1 MIDQEFLHQLDRF
14 ALIINK
20 RITSNY
26 IGERFS
32 QATGRGLIFKDHT
45 IYTPGEDFRSIDWRV
60 FGRTDKLYIKR
71 YEEER
76 NLAVHII
83 LDFSASMGFGT
94 TMTKAEFASMV
105 GVGFAYL
112 ALKNNERFVLSTFS
126 DSLEFFKA
134 RKGRGQLA
142 SMVEFL
148 NTKKPKG
155 LTKLEQSLGGYKK
168 LINSRSYIVIMSD
181 FLYSVEDIRKALF
194 LFKHHKVVLIQV
206 LDKIE
211 RNLDLEGDF
220 KLKDLET
227 NEVLR
232 TYINPFA
239 RKQYTNMLDEHVEK
253 IHQICT
259 EVGAQFYSANTG
271 QNVFDVFFDVLGRK
285 R

>member
-94 TMTKAEFASMV
+94 TMTKAEFASS
-105 GVGFAYL
+105 F
-112 ALKNNERFVLSTFS
+112 NIF
-126 DSLEFFKA
+126 
-134 RKGRGQLA
+134 
-142 SMVEFL
+142 
-148 NTKKPKG
+148 
-155 LTKLEQSLGGYKK
+155 
-168 LINSRSYIVIMSD
+168 
-181 FLYSVEDIRKALF
+181 
-194 LFKHHKVVLIQV
+194 
-206 LDKIE
+206 
-211 RNLDLEGDF
+211 
-220 KLKDLET
+220 
-227 NEVLR
+227 
-232 TYINPFA
+232 
-239 RKQYTNMLDEHVEK
+239 
-253 IHQICT
+253 
-259 EVGAQFYSANTG
+259 
-271 QNVFDVFFDVLGRK
+271 
-285 R
+285 

>member
-14 ALIINK
+14 SLIINK

-26 IGERFS
+26 VGERFS
-32 QATGRGLIFKDHT
+32 HATGRGLIFKDHA
-45 IYTPGEDFRSIDWRV
+45 IYAPGEDFRSVDWRV
-60 FGRTDKLYIKR
+60 FGRTDKLYVKR

-94 TMTKAEFASMV
+94 NMTKAEFASMV

-148 NTKKPKG
+148 NTRRPKG
-155 LTKLEQSLGGYKK
+155 LSKLEQSLSSYKK
-168 LINSRSYIVIMSD
+168 LLNSRSYVVIISD
-181 FLYSVEDIRKALF
+181 FLYPIDDIKKALY
-194 LFKHHKVVLIQV
+194 LFKNHRIVLIQV

-211 RNLDLEGDF
+211 KNLDLEGDF

-232 TYINPFA
+232 TFINPFA
-239 RKQYTNMLDEHVEK
+239 RKQYSGMLQEHIDK
-253 IHQICT
+253 LQQACT
-259 EVGAQFYSANTG
+259 EAGAQFYSSNTG